1 MSETFMRRGG
11 VGRWAHRSSTLR
23 IKSLNCIANAFR
35 EAPVLSRPALHV
47 LASRPIAGLTGER
60 AARILDAAV
69 RSRTGDAMR
78 RTPVWLAALMF
89 MAVAFTAEG
98 QPAASKVPRIAYVY
112 LYELGPSAPFVDD
125 FRKGL
130 KEHGWEEG
138 RNIVVEYR
146 NAKGNPETLAAIM
159 RELVD
164 SKIDLIVGACTPE
177 TKAAQQVT
185 KTIPIV
191 FAATGDPVAAGVVA
205 SLARPGGNATGYAVQ
220 MVELSAK
227 RMALLKEIY
236 PDIKQAT
243 ALWSPLRPDNAAD
256 IKAMQ
261 DAAVR
266 LGFTVVSQQIRS
278 REEMDIALDY
288 VVKEKSQAL
297 TEVGD
302 TLVSAEAR
310 RIVDFANGANL
321 PAIYDSRELVD
332 AGGLISYGPNLP
344 NAHRRAAY
352 YVDKILK
359 GAKPADLPVEQP
371 TKFELVVNLK
381 TAQKLGITIPQSVLL
396 AADEV
401 IR

>member
-1 MSETFMRRGG
+1 M
-11 VGRWAHRSSTLR
+11 
-23 IKSLNCIANAFR
+23 
-35 EAPVLSRPALHV
+35 SRPTAWLVALTAAMA
-47 LASRPIAGLTGER
+47 LAIVPTAG
-60 AARILDAAV
+60 A
-69 RSRTGDAMR
+69 
-78 RTPVWLAALMF
+78 
-89 MAVAFTAEG
+89 
-98 QPAASKVPRIAYVY
+98 QPATTKPPRIAYVY
-112 LYELGPSAPFVDD
+112 LYDLGPSAPFIDD

-138 RNIVVEYR
+138 RNITVEYR

-164 SKIDLIVGACTPE
+164 SKVDLIVGACTPE

-205 SLARPGGNATGYAVQ
+205 SLGRPGGNATGYAVQ
-220 MVELSAK
+220 LVELSAK

-236 PDIKQAT
+236 PGIKQAT

-261 DAAVR
+261 DAAQR
-266 LGFTVVSQQIRS
+266 LGFTVLSQQIRS

-302 TLVSAEAR
+302 TLVSAEVR
-310 RIVDFANGANL
+310 RIVDFADRANL

-344 NAHRRAAY
+344 EAHRGAAY
-352 YVDKILK
+352 YVDKTLR
-359 GAKPADLPVEQP
+359 GAKPADLPVERP
-371 TKFELVVNLK
+371 TKFELVVKVRARKSSASRFPNRFFWRP
-381 TAQKLGITIPQSVLL
+381 TT
-396 AADEV
+396 
-401 IR
+401 